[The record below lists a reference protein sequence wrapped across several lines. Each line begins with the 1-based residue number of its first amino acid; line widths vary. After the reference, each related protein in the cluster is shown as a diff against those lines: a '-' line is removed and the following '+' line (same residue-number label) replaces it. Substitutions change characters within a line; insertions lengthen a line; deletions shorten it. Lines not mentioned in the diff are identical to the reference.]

1 MFNLTLNSKHIT
13 MKKIITALCLVLGIL
28 ILNQTVKA
36 QGNVKKANTQYKL
49 YNYSKDVDL
58 YLKAYKSK
66 QTYLIEEHLATS
78 YYEMRDYKS
87 AEQWYAK
94 LAKRPE
100 NTPEDLYRYA
110 EVLKTNSKYAD
121 AKEQYI
127 RYYAMRLPVDT
138 IQLNYWLSSCDSA
151 VHWIAN
157 PTTTEVKNEV
167 YLNTPK
173 SDWGAVK
180 FGNNVVFA
188 SDKGSSLAEK
198 ERKAA
203 PLLRI
208 DGNKGPDRFVYGW
221 TGNAY
226 LDLYQSVYSAA
237 SANTTKLFPIEPGT
251 DYHVGPASFTADGS
265 EMYFTLTEIP
275 KKLTRN
281 RAKDDDGVKVPK
293 EKDDIRTIHLEIYS
307 SKLNKSTGKW
317 GRPQPFAY
325 NNPSKWSVGD
335 PYVTADGSTLFF
347 ISDMPGGMGG
357 TDIYYSTR
365 VSGGTWMSPTNLG
378 SVNTTG
384 DERTPVAQGNDLYF
398 SSDGQKGMGG
408 LDVFKATREGAPNNF
423 IYSRPV
429 NLGTPVNSPMDD
441 FAFNPTDSVSGYF
454 SSNRAGGAGSDDVY
468 AYKLHPIPEL
478 KLEGVVYNRLTRVP
492 IANSLVTL
500 KRVDGGTGKF
510 ITDGK
515 GAYHFSIAVKN
526 NYKIKAEKE
535 SYLADNK
542 SLSTM
547 ESVAPATLHKDLYLD
562 KIELNRAIRLDNIYY
577 DLDRSEI
584 RPDAARELDKL
595 IQIMID
601 NPTINIELG
610 SHTDS
615 RADDDY
621 NMALSR
627 RRAQAAVEYL
637 VTVGGIDEGRII
649 AHGYGETRLL
659 NKCSNGVK
667 CTEAQHQLNR
677 RTEFTILKY

>member
-1 MFNLTLNSKHIT
+1 
-13 MKKIITALCLVLGIL
+13 MKKIIIALSLLLGIL
-28 ILNQTVKA
+28 MLNQTIRA
-36 QGNVKKANTQYKL
+36 QTTVKKADKQYQL

-58 YLKAYKSK
+58 YLKAYKAKKS
-66 QTYLIEEHLATS
+66 YAIEQHLATS
-78 YYEMRDYKS
+78 YYEMRDYKT
-87 AEQWYAK
+87 AETWYAK
-94 LAKRPE
+94 LATRPE

-110 EVLKTNSKYAD
+110 EVLKTNAKYAD

-157 PTTTEVKNEV
+157 PTTTEIKNEV

-188 SDKGSSLAEK
+188 SDKVSTNPAEK

-203 PLLRI
+203 PLLKI

-226 LDLYQSVYSAA
+226 LDLYQSVYSST
-237 SANTTKLFPIEPGT
+237 SANTTKVFPIDAGT

-265 EMYFTLTEIP
+265 EMYFTLTEVP
-275 KKLTRN
+275 KNLTKTK
-281 RAKDDDGVKVPK
+281 KDAEGVKVRK
-293 EKDDIRTIHLEIYS
+293 EKDDIRTIHLEIFY
-307 SKLNKSTGKW
+307 SKLDRNTGKW
-317 GRPQPFAY
+317 GKPKPFAY

-335 PYVTADGSTLFF
+335 PFVSADGSTLFF
-347 ISDMPGGMGG
+347 TSDMPGGMGG

-365 VSGGTWMSPTNLG
+365 VSGGTWQSPTNLV

-384 DERTPVAQGNDLYF
+384 DERTPVLHDNDFYF

-408 LDVFKATREGAPNNF
+408 LDVFRSTREAKMNTF
-423 IYSRPV
+423 TYSKPV
-429 NLGTPVNSPMDD
+429 NMGTPVNSPMDD

-454 SSNRAGGAGSDDVY
+454 SSNRVGGTGSDDIY
-468 AYKLHPIPEL
+468 SYKLHPIPEL
-478 KLEGVVYNRLTRVP
+478 KLEGIVYNRLTRAP
-492 IANSLVTL
+492 IPNAIVTL
-500 KRVDGGTGKF
+500 KRAEGGNGKF
-510 ITDGK
+510 ITDNSGN
-515 GAYHFSIAVKN
+515 YHFKIAVKN

-535 SYLADNK
+535 GYLADNK
-542 SLSTM
+542 ALSTM

-562 KIELNRAIRLDNIYY
+562 RIELNRAIRLENIYY

-595 IQIMID
+595 VQILID

-615 RADDDY
+615 RADDEY
-621 NMALSR
+621 NMKLSR

-637 VTVGGIDEGRII
+637 VTVGGIDESRIV

-659 NKCSNGVK
+659 NKCGNGVK
-667 CTEAQHQLNR
+667 CSEAEHQLNR

>member
-1 MFNLTLNSKHIT
+1 M
-13 MKKIITALCLVLGIL
+13 ITALSLALGIL
-28 ILNQTVKA
+28 MLNQITKA
-36 QGNVKKANTQYKL
+36 QSTVKKANKQYEL

-66 QTYLIEEHLATS
+66 KSYAIEQHLATS
-78 YYEMRDYKS
+78 YYEMRDYKA
-87 AEQWYAK
+87 AETWYTK
-94 LAKRPE
+94 LAARPE

-110 EVLKTNSKYAD
+110 EVLKANQKYTD

-127 RYYAMRLPVDT
+127 RYYAQRLPVDT

-151 VHWIAN
+151 MHWIAN

-173 SDWGAVK
+173 SDWGAVR
-180 FGNNVVFA
+180 FGSNVVFA
-188 SDKGSSLAEK
+188 SDKGNNAAEK
-198 ERKAA
+198 SKKAG

-226 LDLYQSVYSAA
+226 LDLYESVYSST
-237 SANTTKLFPIEPGT
+237 SANTTKLFDIEPGT

-265 EMYFTLTEIP
+265 EMYFTLTEVP
-275 KKLTRN
+275 KKLSKPN
-281 RAKDDDGVKVPK
+281 NKDDDGVKVPK
-293 EKDDIRTIHLEIYS
+293 QKADIRTIHLEIYY
-307 SKLNKSTGKW
+307 SKINKSTGKW
-317 GRPQPFAY
+317 SKPKPFAY
-325 NNPSKWSVGD
+325 NNASKWSVGD
-335 PYVTADGSTLFF
+335 PYITADGSTLYFT
-347 ISDMPGGMGG
+347 SDMPGGIGG
-357 TDIYYSTR
+357 TDIYYCTR
-365 VSGGTWMSPTNLG
+365 MSGGTWMSPTNLV

-384 DERTPVAQGNDLYF
+384 DERTPVAQGDNLYF

-408 LDVFKATREGAPNNF
+408 LDVFKAVRDGLTPNN
-423 IYSRPV
+423 YNYLKPV
-429 NLGTPVNSPMDD
+429 NLGVPVNSSMDD
-441 FAFNPTDSVSGYF
+441 FAFNPTDSLSGYF
-454 SSNRAGGAGSDDVY
+454 SSNRLTGAGSDDIYSYILKPV
-468 AYKLHPIPEL
+468 PEL
-478 KLEGVVYNRLTRVP
+478 KLEGVVYNRTSRMPMPNTV
-492 IANSLVTL
+492 VTL
-500 KRVDGGTGKF
+500 NRIGGGTGKF
-510 ITDGK
+510 LSDAK
-515 GAYHFSIAVKN
+515 GRYHFPIAVKN
-526 NYKIKAEKE
+526 EYKIKAERE
-535 SYLADNK
+535 GYLADNK

-547 ESVAPATLHKDLYLD
+547 SSVAPATLHKDLYLD
-562 KIELNRAIRLDNIYY
+562 RIELNRPIRLDNIYY

-601 NPTINIELG
+601 NPTIDIELA

-627 RRAQAAVEYL
+627 RRAEAAVEYL
-637 VTVGGIDEGRII
+637 VTVGGIDEGRIV

-659 NKCSNGVK
+659 NKCANGVK